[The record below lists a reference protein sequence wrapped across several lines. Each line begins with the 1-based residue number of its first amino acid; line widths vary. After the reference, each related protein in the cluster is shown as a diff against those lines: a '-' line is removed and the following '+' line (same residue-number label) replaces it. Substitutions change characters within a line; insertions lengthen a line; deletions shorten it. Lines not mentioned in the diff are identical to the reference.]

1 MQLGARNTLDEGK
14 RRAAYHEALTAIRD
28 DVAAVPL
35 FQDALMFVAK
45 KPVRLQ
51 PAPSESFFLFDMG
64 WQN

>member
-1 MQLGARNTLDEGK
+1 
-14 RRAAYHEALTAIRD
+14 
-28 DVAAVPL
+28 
-35 FQDALMFVAK
+35 MFVAK